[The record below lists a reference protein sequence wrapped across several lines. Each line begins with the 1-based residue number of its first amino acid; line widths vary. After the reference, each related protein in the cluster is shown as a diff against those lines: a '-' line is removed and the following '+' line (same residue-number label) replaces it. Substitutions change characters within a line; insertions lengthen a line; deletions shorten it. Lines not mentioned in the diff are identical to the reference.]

1 MSRAELNKRSAE
13 GIGGSTPMEAWSVYD
28 PIVAHLA
35 AYRCFLLPQLFPGL
49 LHSRHEMSALLRLIR
64 ALQPKISDRTEGDES
79 ADSAANDTCTFSIK
93 WRDTSSCLA
102 RHRA

>member
-1 MSRAELNKRSAE
+1 MSCQLFITHTSQLADGEVRLRRRSRRVE
-13 GIGGSTPMEAWSVYD
+13 KYV
-28 PIVAHLA
+28 
-35 AYRCFLLPQLFPGL
+35 RCLLLPQLFPGL

-79 ADSAANDTCTFSIK
+79 ADSAANDTCTFSIE

-102 RHRA
+102 RHCA